1 MSLFVYTCLDNVKL
15 TIALYEKLGF
25 IEKEQKLVYMVFSWN
40 YSQRYSH
47 NGYLIP
53 TYNGSFSQAT
63 FMIKS
68 PLNDT
73 IEAAKDS

>member
-1 MSLFVYTCLDNVKL
+1 MYPGECQYTSGSTSK
-15 TIALYEKLGF
+15 TLYEKLGF

-40 YSQRYSH
+40 HSQRFSN

-53 TYNGSFSQAT
+53 THNGSFSQAT

-73 IEAAKDS
+73 IETMKES